1 MSSNYN
7 LLIGVVVIAV
17 IIILVIKFTS
27 NKDAPSAPTPT
38 EPVYS
43 PNVWNG
49 APEDPNA
56 TPGTENKE
64 GFLLTSQNAYVS
76 PITGA
81 IKGPG
86 IMTDGMTRM
95 NLDDITKRVN
105 SNGFVSDGAISLGVG
120 SGYGFDKVYDSQL
133 EIQRIDDK
141 NVGGYQSIDDL
152 DQISRKIA
160 SNNNNASN
168 NMYTRAGSKPTKMII
183 EPNGIRGV
191 IDEKYLPDRDKN
203 HQIATVQTV
212 VPVQGYDVNIERIG
226 EYLTD
231 THFSKVSRNAKIK
244 RIPTAAGAVGGGSK
258 MNGSLEDNT
267 VDSSAN
273 KDAIDQSISVDGN
286 NIAIKDSVSGDTVL
300 APLDPATT
308 ESFRQ
313 TYVRGNHK

>member
-1 MSSNYN
+1 MDSTGYLFIGFIMLVLIILLLMNLSSTKENDSSNGGN
-7 LLIGVVVIAV
+7 KADS
-17 IIILVIKFTS
+17 S
-27 NKDAPSAPTPT
+27 N
-38 EPVYS
+38 
-43 PNVWNG
+43 G
-49 APEDPNA
+49 
-56 TPGTENKE
+56 KE
-64 GFLLTSQNAYVS
+64 GFLLTTQNAYAS
-76 PITGA
+76 PVTGA

-95 NLDDITKRVN
+95 SLDEVSKRVN

-120 SGYGFDKVYDSQL
+120 TGNGFDKVYDNQL
-133 EIQRIDDK
+133 EIQNIDDR

-160 SNNNNASN
+160 SNGNNANNNIF
-168 NMYTRAGSKPTKMII
+168 TRAGSKPTKMII

-212 VPVQGYDVNIERIG
+212 VPVQGYDVNIERLG

-231 THFSKVSRNAKIK
+231 THFSKVSRNGKIK
-244 RIPTAAGAVGGGSK
+244 RIPTAAGAVGGGSR
-258 MNGSLEDNT
+258 MNDQLEDNSM
-267 VDSSAN
+267 VSSVN
-273 KDAIDQSISVDGN
+273 KDAIDQSISLNGN
-286 NIAIKDSVSGDTVL
+286 NIAIKDAVSGNTVL
-300 APLDPATT
+300 APLDETVT

>member
-1 MSSNYN
+1 MDSTNY
-7 LLIGVVVIAV
+7 LLLAVVMVAI
-17 IIILVIKFTS
+17 IIILLMRLSSTKENDNSDS
-27 NKDAPSAPTPT
+27 NLNDNS
-38 EPVYS
+38 
-43 PNVWNG
+43 NG
-49 APEDPNA
+49 
-56 TPGTENKE
+56 KE

-76 PITGA
+76 PVTGA

-95 NLDDITKRVN
+95 NLDEMSKRVN

-120 SGYGFDKVYDSQL
+120 VGNGFDKVYDNQL
-133 EIQRIDDK
+133 EIQNIDDK

-160 SNNNNASN
+160 SNNNNAN
-168 NMYTRAGSKPTKMII
+168 NNIFTRAGSKPTKMVI

-212 VPVQGYDVNIERIG
+212 VPIQGYDVNIERIG

-231 THFSKVSRNAKIK
+231 THFSKISRNGKSK
-244 RIPTAAGAVGGGSK
+244 RIPTAAGAVGGGSR
-258 MNGSLEDNT
+258 MNEKLEDNSMG
-267 VDSSAN
+267 SSVN
-273 KDAIDQSISVDGN
+273 KDAIDQSISLNGN
-286 NIAIKDSVSGDTVL
+286 NIAIKDTVSGDTVL
-300 APLDPATT
+300 APLDETVT

>member
-1 MSSNYN
+1 MDSTNY
-7 LLIGVVVIAV
+7 LLLAVVMIAI
-17 IIILVIKFTS
+17 IIILLMRLSSTKENDNS
-27 NKDAPSAPTPT
+27 NSDL
-38 EPVYS
+38 
-43 PNVWNG
+43 N
-49 APEDPNA
+49 
-56 TPGTENKE
+56 NKE

-76 PITGA
+76 PVTGA

-95 NLDDITKRVN
+95 NLGDISKRVN

-120 SGYGFDKVYDSQL
+120 AGNGFDKVYDNQL
-133 EIQRIDDK
+133 EIQSIDDK
-141 NVGGYQSIDDL
+141 NVGGYQSINDL

-160 SNNNNASN
+160 SNGNNANNNIF
-168 NMYTRAGSKPTKMII
+168 TRAGSKPTKMII

-212 VPVQGYDVNIERIG
+212 VPIQGYDVNVERIG

-231 THFSKVSRNAKIK
+231 THFSKVSRNGKTK
-244 RIPTAAGAVGGGSK
+244 RIPTAAGAVGGGNR
-258 MNGSLEDNT
+258 MNGNMEDNSME
-267 VDSSAN
+267 SSAN
-273 KDAIDQSISVDGN
+273 KDAINQSVSLNGN
-286 NIAIKDSVSGDTVL
+286 NIAIKDTVSGDTVL
-300 APLDPATT
+300 APLDVSTT

>member
-1 MSSNYN
+1 MDSNYY
-7 LLIGVVVIAV
+7 LLLAVVMIAV
-17 IIILVIKFTS
+17 IILLLMRLS
-27 NKDAPSAPTPT
+27 
-38 EPVYS
+38 S
-43 PNVWNG
+43 PKG
-49 APEDPNA
+49 SDES
-56 TPGTENKE
+56 GNKE

-76 PITGA
+76 PVTGA

-95 NLDDITKRVN
+95 NLDDVAKRVN

-120 SGYGFDKVYDSQL
+120 TGNGFDQVYDNQL
-133 EIQRIDDK
+133 EIQNIDDK
-141 NVGGYQSIDDL
+141 NVGGYQTINDL

-160 SNNNNASN
+160 SGNNNANN

-231 THFSKVSRNAKIK
+231 THFSKVSRNGKTK

-258 MNGSLEDNT
+258 MNGNMEDNSME
-267 VDSSAN
+267 SSAN
-273 KDAIDQSISVDGN
+273 KDAINQSISLNGN
-286 NIAIKDSVSGDTVL
+286 NIAIKDTMSGDTIL
-300 APLDPATT
+300 APLDSTAT

>member
-1 MSSNYN
+1 MDSTNYFI
-7 LLIGVVVIAV
+7 LAVVMVA
-17 IIILVIKFTS
+17 IIIVLLLRLSSTKDS
-27 NKDAPSAPTPT
+27 NNSNDDL
-38 EPVYS
+38 
-43 PNVWNG
+43 N
-49 APEDPNA
+49 D
-56 TPGTENKE
+56 KE

-76 PITGA
+76 PVTGA

-95 NLDDITKRVN
+95 NLDDVSKRVN
-105 SNGFVSDGAISLGVG
+105 ANGFVSDGAISLGVG
-120 SGYGFDKVYDSQL
+120 TGNGFDKVYDNQL
-133 EIQRIDDK
+133 EIQSIDDK

-160 SNNNNASN
+160 SNSNNANNNIF
-168 NMYTRAGSKPTKMII
+168 TRAGSKPTKMII

-212 VPVQGYDVNIERIG
+212 VPVQGYDVNIERLG

-231 THFSKVSRNAKIK
+231 THFSKVSRNGKAK
-244 RIPTAAGAVGGGSK
+244 RIPTAAGAVGGGNR
-258 MNGSLEDNT
+258 MNDNLEDNSME
-267 VDSSAN
+267 SSVN
-273 KDAIDQSISVDGN
+273 KDAINQSVSLNGN
-286 NIAIKDSVSGDTVL
+286 NIAIKDTVSGDTVL
-300 APLDPATT
+300 APLDASAS